1 MAGWGIQGFSLLIM
15 AVGTSLFA
23 LVGSL
28 RRLDPIRHTKIA
40 FLGACIIAAIF
51 GQLVSTCFGDYLDG
65 EWFLWLTTLALSLS
79 SIINNNDHDELE
91 NSLCLT
97 GQGALH
103 DEVEAL
109 DFEHGEVV
117 SDAMERE
124 VTLQ

>member
-1 MAGWGIQGFSLLIM
+1 
-15 AVGTSLFA
+15 

-103 DEVEAL
+103 DEVESL

-117 SDAMERE
+117 SDAMEQE
-124 VTLQ
+124 VSLQ